1 MKYRARILIVDDEP
15 LMCESLKLLLNTDG
29 YDVRTTCQAQQTLE
43 LFSKDDFDLVLLDV
57 NLPTINGLQLIDHIK
72 QYSPETFIIMM
83 TGQAS
88 VDTTIASLRKGA
100 FDYLRKPFEHE
111 KLLNTVNNAVNQKKL
126 QRDRRDAEN
135 KLRKAHEEL
144 ERRVEERTTELAKA
158 NAQLRQEIEERKLA
172 ELKLQRTNEE
182 VKNFVQVVSHDLKNP
197 IISVQGFS
205 SRLIKNYKEILGE
218 KGLRYLE
225 HIMTNAH
232 RMELLVSDLLTLS
245 MIGRVEL
252 KFKKISCNELVKN
265 LAANLQTRLKAK
277 DIELFL
283 NNNLPTIYC
292 DGERLYQVFE
302 NLLVNAIKF
311 VDNSRPPRI
320 EIGYSNNGKTHI
332 FHVKDNGIGIDSKH
346 HRQIFEMFSRL
357 REIKDE
363 EGTGLGLPIVHKIVS
378 NLGGKVWLKSEKGN
392 GATFHFSL
400 PKDDGLVKKF
410 DLDGA

>member
-29 YDVRTTCQAQQTLE
+29 YDVQTTSQAQQTLE

-57 NLPTINGLQLIDHIK
+57 NLPEINGLQLIDHIK

-126 QRDRRDAEN
+126 QRDRRHAEE

-144 ERRVEERTTELAKA
+144 EKRVEERTTELALA
-158 NAQLRQEIEERKLA
+158 NAKLRQEIEERKRA
-172 ELKLQRTNEE
+172 ELKLQQTNEE

-197 IISVQGFS
+197 IISIQGFS

-225 HIMTNAH
+225 HIMTNSH

-252 KFKKISCNELVKN
+252 KFKEISCHKLVKN
-265 LAANLQTRLKAK
+265 LTSNLQTRLKAK
-277 DIELFL
+277 GIELFS
-283 NNNLPTIYC
+283 NNNLPTISC

-311 VDNSRPPRI
+311 IDNSRTPRI
-320 EIGYSNNGKTHI
+320 EIGYSDNGKTHV

-357 REIKDE
+357 KEIEDE

-378 NLGGKVWLKSEKGN
+378 SLGGKVWVESEKGN
-392 GATFHFSL
+392 GAAFYFSL
-400 PKDDGLVKKF
+400 PKDNGV
-410 DLDGA
+410 